1 MEAKAIEI
9 LDSHRFMA
17 ISTVR
22 HDGWP
27 QTTIVGYANDGLT
40 IYFLISRNS
49 QKFANIL
56 HDERV
61 SVAIGDE
68 PRTIDEATAVYAGAL
83 ASEVTDPKQ
92 RKEVWRLLMYRHTN
106 LAEHEMPAKSQA
118 ALMRVV
124 CKYVSILDYT
134 QGLGH
139 TDSLTVGSGIALIDP
154 AKPDDLDLSR
164 SAEWVRRRVR
174 VH

>member
-9 LDSHRFMA
+9 LDSHRIMA

-22 HDGWP
+22 QDGWP
-27 QTTIVGYANDGLT
+27 QTTIVGYANDGLI
-40 IYFLISRNS
+40 IYFLISRNG
-49 QKFANIL
+49 QKFANIAR
-56 HDERV
+56 DERV

-68 PRTIDEATAVYAGAL
+68 PRTVDEATAVYAGAL

-92 RKEVWRLLMYRHTN
+92 RKKAWRLLMDRHTN
-106 LAEHEMPAKSQA
+106 LADYTMPSKSQA

-134 QGLGH
+134 KGLGH
-139 TDSLTVGSGIALIDP
+139 TDSLAVGSGIAPMDP
-154 AKPDDLDLSR
+154 ARPDDWGLS
-164 SAEWVRRRVR
+164 AVRRKGEKVS
-174 VH
+174 